1 MQALL
6 EFFPTRKS
14 FESLYRAFDRWQAI
28 QRALLAR
35 RILFQIPRVVTHKN
49 SIGAGPD
56 GVTEYIC
63 AARLVAGVDPGAVK
77 RARQVYHCITRTHWD
92 RDAI

>member
-1 MQALL
+1 
-6 EFFPTRKS
+6 
-14 FESLYRAFDRWQAI
+14 
-28 QRALLAR
+28 
-35 RILFQIPRVVTHKN
+35 VVTHKN

-63 AARLVAGVDPGAVK
+63 AARLVGSVDPGAVK

-92 RDAI
+92 RDAVCQVRYRNCFQSVDSRIVVRASVRI